1 MSPDLPSCPITT
13 MLFCISIKQRRI
25 TGHFVRSASIGMT
38 CFLGMHSL
46 SKRYLSDDRLSVTEE
61 RQLLVKVNGWR
72 ERLMDISWFM
82 RCLNEPVARQANREE
97 GVTGRFWEGCFKSQ
111 ALLDQN
117 ALVACMAYVD
127 LNPIRSSLTQTPE
140 ASSHTSIRQRIKQPS
155 KVNTNPNLISQ
166 QPQNLLPF
174 AGNPRK
180 NMPDHVLLKKGFF
193 VVCSSANAAAWN

>member
-1 MSPDLPSCPITT
+1 MGHR
-13 MLFCISIKQRRI
+13 ISQNSDGIMPTARKTQVSIYATPYCHCVSRCVRRAFRC
-25 TGHFVRSASIGMT
+25 GKDHFSG
-38 CFLGMHSL
+38 
-46 SKRYLSDDRLSVTEE
+46 K
-61 RQLLVKVNGWR
+61 
-72 ERLMDISWFM
+72 
-82 RCLNEPVARQANREE
+82 
-97 GVTGRFWEGCFKSQ
+97 GRFKSQ

-180 NMPDHVLLKKGFF
+180 NMPDHVLLKKCFF